1 MRAANLRQGKESQMA
16 KAISARLQK
25 QADKNTAFEKSTGKS
40 HFSPTLRA
48 RRTEIAMWCDQG
60 KNEDQILA
68 NLGGG
73 VSREELKGFLA
84 ANNLTIKK
92 VTLRKRWPTAIC
104 RPRSAAARA
113 SPGRASRASRAGASR
128 CT

>member
-1 MRAANLRQGKESQMA
+1 MA
-16 KAISARLQK
+16 DTSKRLQK
-25 QADKNTAFEKSTGKS
+25 QNEKNTSFEKTTGRS

-73 VSREELKGFLA
+73 VSREELKSFMA
-84 ANNLTIKK
+84 ANSLTIKQFK
-92 VTLRKRWPTAIC
+92 PLRKK
-104 RPRSAAARA
+104 
-113 SPGRASRASRAGASR
+113 
-128 CT
+128 